1 MRQLAVVLVVT
12 GCARGSEAVDAPP
25 GHDGAIDGA
34 VDSPIDTPVTG
45 GPHLL
50 LSEVV
55 LAPATSEFV
64 EVVNPTASAVDLSTY
79 YLSDSGNYFRLPTG
93 GAAVDAGDFIVQF
106 PAGATIPAHGVVTVA
121 IDSDSSFAAAFGVA
135 PSFSIGVGSAPML
148 AKVTNGTPTLT
159 ASGELVVLFQWDG
172 QSDLVHDVDILLAGV
187 PTVADQLVDKSN
199 VTQDGP
205 DADTQ
210 PSRYAADA
218 RTIIVQASV
227 APPGKSTK
235 RIALESGREVHGGS
249 GNGITGDDETS
260 EDTTKT
266 WDFTYTAPTPGQVPA
281 AILM

>member
-1 MRQLAVVLVVT
+1 MRALAVVVVVT
-12 GCARGSEAVDAPP
+12 ACARGSEAVDAPP
-25 GHDGAIDGA
+25 GQDTA
-34 VDSPIDTPVTG
+34 VDTTGDVPIDTPVTG
-45 GPHLL
+45 ATHLL

-64 EVVNPTASAVDLSTY
+64 EIANPTGSAVDLSTY

-93 GAAVDAGDFIVQF
+93 AAAVDIGDFIVQF

-121 IDSDSSFAAAFGVA
+121 IDSAANFTSAFGLA
-135 PSFSIGVGSAPML
+135 PSFSIGAGTPQML
-148 AKVTNGTPTLT
+148 AKVTAGTPGLA

-172 QSDLVHDVDILLAGV
+172 QTDLVHDVDILLAGV
-187 PTVADQLVDKSN
+187 PTASDQLVDKSN

-235 RIALESGREVHGGS
+235 RIALETGRETHGGS

-266 WDFTYTAPTPGQVPA
+266 WDFTYTVPTPGQVPA
-281 AILM
+281 AIQ